1 MFFRKKSNNK
11 KKKDDEENNQPDI
24 SKEAYSEAVLAEMQL
39 STSLAHNA
47 EMVKKVVGGNFDL
60 VSRYFTLG
68 RIETVHA
75 AVFYFDNMLDPK
87 QVDSNIMQPMIV
99 GSYSSGLVKGT
110 EIVSEIC
117 SGNIITRTEIKT
129 ARNMKELTDGILE
142 GDVVLLIDGT
152 AESHVISVKGYN
164 YRNIKESE
172 VEPTVK
178 GTRDSFVEVL
188 NVNIGLIRRRIKSPN
203 LIFEPMKIGRVTQTN
218 ICISYIRGIC
228 PPNLIDE
235 VRSRIEKIDI
245 DGVLGSNYIEEFI
258 VDEPFSIFPQIRNTE
273 RPDVASAALLEGRA
287 VIFVDNTP
295 VTLIVPG
302 ELFSLLQSSED
313 YFNGYI
319 FSSVLRILRFIALA
333 IALTLPSFY
342 IAIVNFHQELIPT
355 RLLVSITSARTGVP
369 FPNFAEALLMEA
381 TFEILREAGVRLPR
395 PVGPAVSIVGGLVI
409 GQAAVQA
416 SIVSPLMVIVVS
428 LTAISAFTIPQ
439 YNISLSIR
447 LIRFVL
453 MMLSAILGLYGMMLG
468 ILFLLLHL
476 CSIRS
481 FGTPYLAPLAP
492 FNLNDNKDTFIRAPL
507 WMFKNRPSHTSYNR
521 KRMSSDQMPEPP
533 EGE

>member
-1 MFFRKKSNNK
+1 MLLGKKSNSK
-11 KKKDDEENNQPDI
+11 SEKSFRGDNNQDI
-24 SKEAYSEAVLAEMQL
+24 SKEVYSEAVLAEMQL
-39 STSLAHNA
+39 GTSLAHNA

-87 QVDSNIMQPMIV
+87 QVDSNIMKPMIE
-99 GSYSSGLVKGT
+99 GSYSSGLLKGS

-129 ARNMKELTDGILE
+129 AKNMKELTDGLLE

-152 AESHVISVKGYN
+152 AESYVISVKGYD

-188 NVNIGLIRRRIKSPN
+188 NINIGLIRRRIKSPN
-203 LIFEPMKIGRVTQTN
+203 LIFEPMKIGRITQTN
-218 ICISYIRGIC
+218 ICISYIRGVC
-228 PPNLIDE
+228 PQNLINE
-235 VRSRIEKIDI
+235 VRSRIKKIDI

-287 VIFVDNTP
+287 VILIDNTP

-302 ELFSLLQSSED
+302 EFFSLLQSSED

-355 RLLVSITSARTGVP
+355 RLLVSIISARTGVP

-381 TFEILREAGVRLPR
+381 AFEILREAGVRLPR

-428 LTAISAFTIPQ
+428 LTAICAFTIPQ

-447 LIRFVL
+447 LLRFWL
-453 MMLSAILGLYGMMLG
+453 IILSATLGLYGMMLG

-481 FGTPYLAPLAP
+481 FGTPYIAPLAP
-492 FNLNDNKDTFIRAPL
+492 FNLNDNKDTFVRAPI
-507 WMFKNRPSHTSYNR
+507 WMFKNRPSYTSYNKRRIASDGMR
-521 KRMSSDQMPEPP
+521 KPP